1 MNYFPPFRFDS
12 RTGSLWLSGRAVHL
26 SRKAAELLGC
36 LLASPGALVTHE
48 QLLARVW
55 PETHVQPE
63 NVKTVIH
70 ELRTV
75 LNDPSHAPKF
85 IRSDP
90 GRGYTFVADV
100 TVGMPPLFSDDQE
113 ADEALVV
120 GRDADLDL
128 LNRHMQAAADRC
140 EPQLVLIEGGRG
152 VGKTTLCDRFARQV
166 RRGHTVRISLATG
179 VEVWGTVER
188 YSVLIDALGSL
199 ARQYPHL
206 APAAIARRAPG
217 WLAKLPAASPAAAA
231 YDDQP
236 SDERLAREFM
246 AVLDELTVDVPLLL
260 ILEDL
265 QWSDAATIECLRLA
279 ARAQIPGRV
288 CIVAS
293 FSATKR
299 QPSVL
304 HLERLGR
311 DLQTGRSGS
320 LIRLRPFDQ
329 HELVDCLQRRF
340 GPHVAEVFGPP
351 LFDAGG
357 SNPLLAIMTMDSL
370 VRIGALHRTHD
381 GWQLAAPF
389 DEIDAVLR
397 MGLADGLQCQLDRL
411 SADDYC
417 LLEAGAAIGTE
428 FSAESVAAAIGIA
441 SPVPV
446 SRRLM
451 YLDER
456 HLFVEAIEHRHRAPL
471 GTAGLAFRF
480 RHPLTSE
487 LLSDRAPLKGRLE
500 SAASTS
506 RAPARR
512 RA

>member
-12 RTGSLWLSGRAVHL
+12 RTGSLWLSGRPVHL

-48 QLLARVW
+48 QLLTRVW

-100 TVGMPPLFSDDQE
+100 TVGMPPLFSDDQDAE
-113 ADEALVV
+113 EALFV
-120 GRDADLDL
+120 GRETELDV

-166 RRGHTVRISLATG
+166 RRRHTVRISLATG

-188 YSVLIDALGSL
+188 YSVLIEALGSL
-199 ARQYPHL
+199 ARQYPHF

-217 WLAKLPAASPAAAA
+217 WLAKLAAGSSPAVPS
-231 YDDQP
+231 DDQP

-265 QWSDAATIECLRLA
+265 QWSDAATFECLRLA
-279 ARAQIPGRV
+279 ARAQVPGRV
-288 CIVAS
+288 CIVAT

-299 QPSVL
+299 QPSVIQ
-304 HLERLGR
+304 LERLGR
-311 DLQTGRSGS
+311 DLQTCRSGS

-329 HELVDCLQRRF
+329 HELIDCLQRRF
-340 GPHVAEVFGPP
+340 GPYVAEVFGPP

-357 SNPLLAIMTMDSL
+357 GNPLLATMTMDSL
-370 VRIGALHRTHD
+370 VRIGALHRAHD
-381 GWQLAAPF
+381 GWQLATAV

-411 SADDYC
+411 SADDYR

-428 FSAESVAAAIGIA
+428 FSAESVAEAIGNA
-441 SPVPV
+441 LPMPV

-456 HLFVEAIEHRHRAPL
+456 HLFVEAIDHDHRTPPS
-471 GTAGLAFRF
+471 TPGLAFRF

-500 SAASTS
+500 AIPFTS

>member
-1 MNYFPPFRFDS
+1 MNYFPPFRFDG
-12 RTGSLWLSGRAVHL
+12 RTGSLWLSGRPVHL
-26 SRKAAELLGC
+26 SRKAAELLEC

-48 QLLARVW
+48 ELLARVW

-75 LNDPSHAPKF
+75 LNDPVHAPKF

-100 TVGMPPLFSDDQE
+100 TVGMPPPFSDDQE
-113 ADEALVV
+113 AAEALVV
-120 GRDADLDL
+120 NRDADLAL
-128 LNRHMQAAADRC
+128 LNRHMEAAADRC
-140 EPQLVLIEGGRG
+140 EPQLVIIEGGRG

-166 RRGHTVRISLATG
+166 RRRHTVRISVATG
-179 VEVWGTVER
+179 VEVWGTIER

-206 APAAIARRAPG
+206 APAVIARRAPG
-217 WLAKLPAASPAAAA
+217 WLAKMPPGSHAAAA
-231 YDDQP
+231 YDGDQP

-265 QWSDAATIECLRLA
+265 QWADAATIECLSLVG
-279 ARAQIPGRV
+279 RAQLPGRV
-288 CIVAS
+288 CIVGT
-293 FSATKR
+293 FSATRR
-299 QPSVL
+299 QPSVTR
-304 HLERLGR
+304 LERLGR
-311 DLQTGRSGS
+311 DLQTSRSGA
-320 LIRLRPFDQ
+320 LIRLRPLNQ
-329 HELVDCLQRRF
+329 LELIDCLQRRF
-340 GPHVAEVFGPP
+340 GPDVAEVFGPP

-357 SNPLLAIMTMDSL
+357 GIPLLAITTMDSL
-370 VRIGALHRTHD
+370 VRIGAVHRAQD
-381 GWQLAAPF
+381 GWHLAAAV

-411 SADDYC
+411 SVDDYR

-428 FSAESVAAAIGIA
+428 FSAEAVAEAIGNA
-441 SPVPV
+441 PMPV

-451 YLDER
+451 YLNER
-456 HLFVEAIEHRHRAPL
+456 HLLIAAIDPGRPAPV
-471 GTAGLAFRF
+471 GTAFRF
-480 RHPLTSE
+480 LHPLTSE
-487 LLSDRAPLKGRLE
+487 LLSDRAPLKSRLE
-500 SAASTS
+500 ANASTS
-506 RAPARR
+506 RAASRR